1 MADFVTV
8 AELRSVLG
16 VQELYTDAELESACT
31 AATDIVDKQ
40 LWYNSFPITGAA
52 IYSGSCFVMV
62 SANPS
67 YAYGETVTIADVGA
81 KYNGNATI
89 TGTYPWTSGSATFP
103 FYPWYPWTYQSFPA
117 GFSLL
122 QYTAK
127 DHPADETWHQVL
139 PYGVVKKSTVDYSTV
154 DAVRQAALMVA
165 VDIWQAR
172 QSSNAGGISPD
183 GSFGLSPYR
192 MGNSLIGRV
201 RGLISP
207 YLSPRGMVG

>member
-8 AELRSVLG
+8 EELRSALG
-16 VQELYTDAELESACT
+16 VAELYSDEELEAACS
-31 AATDIVDKQ
+31 AATKVVDEQ

-52 IYSGSCFVMV
+52 IYQGSAFVMV

-67 YAYGETVTIADVGA
+67 FAYNQTVTIEGVGSH
-81 KYNGNATI
+81 YNGSHTI
-89 TGTYPWTSGSATFP
+89 TGTYPWTTGSSTFP
-103 FYPWYPWTYQSFPA
+103 FYPWYPWTYLAFPA

-122 QYTAK
+122 QYTPN
-127 DHPADETWHQVL
+127 DHPADDGWHQVL
-139 PYGVVKKSTVDYSTV
+139 PYGKVKKSSVDYAEES
-154 DAVRQAALMVA
+154 AVRLASLMVA

-183 GSFGLSPYR
+183 GSFGISPYR

-201 RGLISP
+201 RGLLAP
-207 YLSPRGMVG
+207 FLSPRGLVG